1 MRSNPDQ
8 TMAAYREGMRPR
20 SSAKITRRTR
30 ERPFKHS
37 ATYPHV
43 TSGPPETA
51 QQWDNPDGPSYPEIL
66 AHYRAGTASP
76 DDCDCDDGLCQCE
89 HVANPIDQ
97 SPRVPAHRAWLLRR
111 RIAASHDH

>member
-43 TSGPPETA
+43 TVDPAECGCE
-51 QQWDNPDGPSYPEIL
+51 
-66 AHYRAGTASP
+66 
-76 DDCDCDDGLCQCE
+76 DGLCQCE